1 VGHNPTIEVIIELI
15 TDTANVRMKAG
26 SLATLK
32 LRSEKWS
39 DFNRLKANSIGEL
52 VNLRRPDTLP

>member
-1 VGHNPTIEVIIELI
+1 MDST
-15 TDTANVRMKAG
+15 NVRMTAG

-39 DFNRLKANSIGEL
+39 NFNKVKDNSIGEL